1 MSLLSETSFSV
12 TIIGTSGVGITRFLS
27 VLPTGMKPP
36 TCRSKILD
44 KPNLL
49 EIQDQVLNQT
59 LSFSLNEND
68 EEYIL
73 SKYLLIAIIEWSQS
87 RFVCF
92 WSMTLLTKALL
103 IL

>member
-12 TIIGTSGVGITRFLS
+12 TIIGTSGVGITSFLS
-27 VLPTGMKPP
+27 ILPTGTKPS
-36 TCRSKILD
+36 TCKSKILD

-68 EEYIL
+68 EEYIITKCSL
-73 SKYLLIAIIEWSQS
+73 MAFIGWSQS

-103 IL
+103 AL